1 MNDLITLFDE
11 QFAVS
16 DFEALIEKSENE
28 SESILSSIRQAIHNA
43 YEREQ
48 DDPKYVLDISDD
60 IATKIDNRELQLV
73 TYGDEVY
80 AQLRD
85 EKGRFGKRLPIKE
98 DLEEEG
104 ISVEQLQ
111 IALQMEAIKEQ
122 LKSIISGMKELEGY
136 VKDVLEGQ
144 RNDRIGLYYSG
155 ISLYIESCATR
166 DEYLR
171 KQLTAQA
178 IKSLNDANSQMIQE
192 ARSSIEYL
200 VTKQFR
206 KSKDRMKRI
215 EEHLSIVQQCCGAI
229 FKAACMKAIVY
240 NNCGEIDAMLVAIE
254 EYGRFVEK
262 LIVPNVGEL
271 SELDSSV
278 KLISKGPWMQI
289 ADTFSGCKDMRNQIA
304 DMNTFLLTSG
314 GAGNGN

>member
-1 MNDLITLFDE
+1 MEDLTSLFDE
-11 QFAVS
+11 QFAVAN
-16 DFEALIEKSENE
+16 FEALIEQSEND
-28 SESILSSIRQAIHNA
+28 SESILASARQAAHTA
-43 YEREQ
+43 FDREQ
-48 DDPKYVLDISDD
+48 DEPKYVLDISDD
-60 IATKIDNRELQLV
+60 VAAKIDSGELQLV
-73 TYGDEVY
+73 TYGDEAF

-85 EKGRFGKRLPIKE
+85 ENGRFGKRLPIKK

-111 IALQMEAIKEQ
+111 IALQMEAIKDQ

-155 ISLYIESCATR
+155 ISLYIEACATR

-206 KSKDRMKRI
+206 KSKDRMKKI
-215 EEHLSIVQQCCGAI
+215 EEQLSIIQQCSGAI
-229 FKAACMKAIVY
+229 FKASCMKAIVY
-240 NNCGEIDAMLVAIE
+240 YSCGEVDAMLVAIE
-254 EYGRFVEK
+254 EYGHFVEN

-289 ADTFSGCKDMRNQIA
+289 ADTFSGCKDIRNQIA
-304 DMNTFLLTSG
+304 GMDTLLLTSG
-314 GAGNGN
+314 GTGNGK

>member
-1 MNDLITLFDE
+1 M
-11 QFAVS
+11 
-16 DFEALIEKSENE
+16 
-28 SESILSSIRQAIHNA
+28 
-43 YEREQ
+43 
-48 DDPKYVLDISDD
+48 
-60 IATKIDNRELQLV
+60 
-73 TYGDEVY
+73 
-80 AQLRD
+80 
-85 EKGRFGKRLPIKE
+85 
-98 DLEEEG
+98 
-104 ISVEQLQ
+104 
-111 IALQMEAIKEQ
+111 
-122 LKSIISGMKELEGY
+122 
-136 VKDVLEGQ
+136 
-144 RNDRIGLYYSG
+144 
-155 ISLYIESCATR
+155 
-166 DEYLR
+166 R

-206 KSKDRMKRI
+206 KSKDRMKKI

-229 FKAACMKAIVY
+229 FRAACMKAIVY

-304 DMNTFLLTSG
+304 GMNTFLLTSG